1 MIFEAK
7 QQNEIIHDIHEG
19 IGENSR
25 SKAMASHRGRES
37 TYEKLS

>member
-7 QQNEIIHDIHEG
+7 QQGEMIHDIHEG

-25 SKAMASHRGRES
+25 SKDMASHRGRES
-37 TYEKLS
+37 TYEKL